1 MAEKVLITGAGR
13 GIGLELTKVFLQH
26 DYTVFA
32 LTQRRRE
39 HLDVEAKK
47 HKGRLHIILCDVS
60 DEKALAAAAVE
71 IGKTTASLDYLI
83 NNAAIMLDVREKDLP
98 EIDFE
103 AMKRMY
109 DVNSISPLRVIKH
122 FLPLFMEST
131 RRVLVNISSEAGSIG
146 DCWRKSEYG
155 YCMSKAALN
164 MASAILQNRF
174 RDDSVKVLA
183 LHPGWVR
190 TDMGGREAP
199 ILPPESAKKLFA
211 LITRKWN
218 PADPIYFDLE
228 GKNMQ
233 W

>member
-13 GIGLELTKVFLQH
+13 GIGLELTKTFLQH
-26 DYTVFA
+26 EATVFA
-32 LTQRRRE
+32 LTERRRE

-60 DEKALAAAAVE
+60 NEADVAAAAAEVM
-71 IGKTTASLDYLI
+71 KLTSSLDILI

-98 EIDFE
+98 DIDFE
-103 AMKRMY
+103 AMKKTY
-109 DVNSISPLRVIKH
+109 DVNAVSPLRVVKH
-122 FLPLFMEST
+122 FIGLLLEST
-131 RRVLVNISSEAGSIG
+131 RRILVNISSEAGSIG
-146 DCWRKSEYG
+146 NAWRKTEYG

-164 MASAILQNRF
+164 MASAILQNRY
-174 RDDSVKVLA
+174 RDESVKVLA

-199 ILPPESAKKLFA
+199 ILPPESAKKLHA
-211 LITRKWN
+211 LISRHWN
-218 PADPIYFDLE
+218 PADPIYFDLD
-228 GKNMQ
+228 GTPMP

>member
-1 MAEKVLITGAGR
+1 VLITGAGR
-13 GIGLELTKVFLQH
+13 GIGLELTKVFLKH
-26 DYTVFA
+26 GYTVFA

-47 HKGRLHIILCDVS
+47 YKDRLHIILCDVA
-60 DEKALAAAAVE
+60 DEVELAAAAAE
-71 IGKTTASLDYLI
+71 TGKHTNAIDILI

-103 AMKRMY
+103 AMQRMY
-109 DVNSISPLRVIKH
+109 DVNAVSPLRVIKH
-122 FLPLFMEST
+122 FRPLFMEST
-131 RRVLVNISSEAGSIG
+131 CRVLVNISSEAGSIG
-146 DCWRKSEYG
+146 DCWRKSEFG

-199 ILPPESAKKLFA
+199 IMPPESARKLFDI
-211 LITRKWN
+211 ITRKWN
-218 PADPIYFDLE
+218 VADPIYFDLD
-228 GKNMQ
+228 GKKMQ

>member
-1 MAEKVLITGAGR
+1 MGEKVLLTGAGR
-13 GIGLELTKVFLQH
+13 GIGLELTKVFLKH

-32 LTQRRRE
+32 LTERRRE
-39 HLDVEAKK
+39 YLDAEAKK
-47 HKGRLHIILCDVS
+47 HKGRLHILLCNVTSEPDLS
-60 DEKALAAAAVE
+60 AAAAE
-71 IGKTTASLDYLI
+71 IAQQTPSIDIII
-83 NNAAIMLDVREKDLP
+83 NNAAVFLDVREKDLA
-98 EIDFE
+98 ELDFE
-103 AMKRMY
+103 AMKRTY
-109 DVNSISPLRVIKH
+109 DVNAISPLRVVKH
-122 FLPLFMEST
+122 FMGLFLESA
-131 RRVLVNISSEAGSIG
+131 RRVLANISSEAGSIG

-174 RDDSVKVLA
+174 KDESVKVLA

-211 LITRKWN
+211 LITKQWN
-218 PADPIYFDLE
+218 PADPVYFDLD
-228 GKNMQ
+228 GKQMP